1 MTAPLT
7 RLQKDLLLEVIKNHL
22 QSDMRRTIM
31 RELPDAYNRWMGSTI
46 VTSQIHSTNVDLITV
61 HTTES

>member
-1 MTAPLT
+1 MTKPLT

-31 RELPDAYNRWMGSTI
+31 RELPDAYNRWMGDTI
-46 VTSQIHSTNVDLITV
+46 VTSQIHSTHVDLITV
-61 HTTES
+61 DTTKS

>member
-1 MTAPLT
+1 MTRPLT

-46 VTSQIHSTNVDLITV
+46 VTSQIHNTNVDLITV
-61 HTTES
+61 DTTES